1 MDQGFS
7 HSSAVSMSGEPARR
21 GQETKWKTGISETDW
36 TVSRKRYFIGMA
48 YVSES
53 KLTLGKEAFHCLSM
67 NAGDMCIFC
76 LFLHGF
82 QLLRKQNCGDSGM
95 SLHF

>member
-36 TVSRKRYFIGMA
+36 TVSRKRYSIGMA
-48 YVSES
+48 YVFES
-53 KLTLGKEAFHCLSM
+53 RLTLG
-67 NAGDMCIFC
+67 
-76 LFLHGF
+76 
-82 QLLRKQNCGDSGM
+82 RR
-95 SLHF
+95 HFIVSA